1 MADIFPSPQELLNPF
16 PFYKKMRH
24 LDPVAYDD
32 KNSMWGIF
40 GYNDAQT
47 ILTDYRNFSSDV
59 QKLANIKKSSQ
70 KEQEPQGFRPSLLTS
85 DPPYHS
91 KLRSVIA
98 SAFTPKTISKLKPTI
113 EEIGHDMIN
122 KIIEKGKMDLI
133 SDLAYPLPVTVIAQ
147 LVGVPVMDQDLFRN
161 WADQLLGSTTGSSNI
176 PDKNSEHI
184 FKKVQNEMDSYFG
197 NIVGKRKAIPRNDL
211 ISNLLNAEIDG
222 NSLSE
227 QEILAFCSLLLLAG
241 HVTTVNLIG
250 NTIRSLLEHPQQF
263 KLLLLQDNKSYPLI
277 PSAIEETLRYRS
289 PVQALFR
296 FAIRDTNIGGRK
308 IQYGQRMIIWI
319 GSANHDESIFHF
331 PEQFDMARNPN
342 AHIAFGHGIH
352 FCLGSTLARLEAQV
366 VLKIILERLH
376 DLRFDDEYKQE
387 ALKPLHG
394 VFFHG
399 VNHLPLRFRP
409 SVPIVK

>member
-1 MADIFPSPQELLNPF
+1 MENEKQ
-16 PFYKKMRH
+16 
-24 LDPVAYDD
+24 
-32 KNSMWGIF
+32 
-40 GYNDAQT
+40 
-47 ILTDYRNFSSDV
+47 YR
-59 QKLANIKKSSQ
+59 
-70 KEQEPQGFRPSLLTS
+70 
-85 DPPYHS
+85 
-91 KLRSVIA
+91 
-98 SAFTPKTISKLKPTI
+98 
-113 EEIGHDMIN
+113 
-122 KIIEKGKMDLI
+122 
-133 SDLAYPLPVTVIAQ
+133 
-147 LVGVPVMDQDLFRN
+147 
-161 WADQLLGSTTGSSNI
+161 
-176 PDKNSEHI
+176 
-184 FKKVQNEMDSYFG
+184 
-197 NIVGKRKAIPRNDL
+197 RNDL

-222 NSLSE
+222 DSLSE

-296 FAIRDTNIGGRK
+296 FAIHDTNIGGRK

-409 SVPIVK
+409 SVPIGKIVR